1 MLRDNIADVEV
12 GVGHI
17 VVDNDHDHALRCDVS
32 HVVATT
38 WQVSLWKLRNDE
50 PEGEKRERRLLRQT
64 QKVQALQYKK
74 YLMQDFTSPTAN

>member
-17 VVDNDHDHALRCDVS
+17 VVDNDHDHALRSDVS

-38 WQVSLWKLRNDE
+38 GQVSLRKLRNDE
-50 PEGEKRERRLLRQT
+50 PEDIEEKREKNSQ
-64 QKVQALQYKK
+64 
-74 YLMQDFTSPTAN
+74 PTPN

>member
-38 WQVSLWKLRNDE
+38 GQVSLRKLRNDE
-50 PEGEKRERRLLRQT
+50 PEDRGEKDE
-64 QKVQALQYKK
+64 KK
-74 YLMQDFTSPTAN
+74 YRYLN

>member
-38 WQVSLWKLRNDE
+38 GQVSLRKLRNDE
-50 PEGEKRERRLLRQT
+50 PENIGE
-64 QKVQALQYKK
+64 
-74 YLMQDFTSPTAN
+74 